1 MTRLT
6 MFALAALVLAA
17 CSKPPPEPEKAKTE
31 EPPKSAAPATSAAAA
46 PQAKPSAAGPTDI
59 AYDAPAAWPSAP
71 NPSSMRKA
79 TFKVPKA
86 PGDPEDGEL
95 SVSAASGGVD
105 ANIGRWAGQ
114 FANATPKKEQRS
126 PNGLKVTVVELA
138 GTYSAGG
145 MMGTPAPPKE
155 KWMLLGAVVEG
166 AEGQLHFFKLTG
178 PEKTVQA
185 AKKDFDTFVAS
196 FRAK

>member
-6 MFALAALVLAA
+6 TFMVVALLAA
-17 CSKPPPEPEKAKTE
+17 CSKPPPEPEKVKAD
-31 EPPKSAAPATSAAAA
+31 EPAKSAAPTVTSAAAA
-46 PQAKPSAAGPTDI
+46 PQAKPSAAGPADV
-59 AYDAPAAWPSAP
+59 AYDAPAAWPTAP

-86 PGDPEDGEL
+86 AGDSEDGEL
-95 SVSAASGGVD
+95 SVSTASGGVD

-138 GTYSAGG
+138 GTFSGGG
-145 MMGTPAPPKE
+145 MMGAPAAPKE
-155 KWMLLGAVVEG
+155 HWMMLGAVVEG